1 MSAREPPPL
10 PSADALPTAAEQR
23 LHPWSWLF
31 VLVQQ
36 LKQFILPLIALVV
49 FGGRGD
55 PDNLWANLGPVIAVG
70 VLVVVSVV
78 QYFTYRYRIGRD
90 GLTIRSGWL
99 HRSLREIPFARI
111 HNVGI
116 HQSLL
121 HRLFQVAEVRLESAG
136 GQKPEA
142 EMRVLS
148 LSAANALENL
158 IRHRG
163 QAASSAAADAPA
175 TPASSTLLAL
185 PLAEVIR
192 LGLASNRGMVVVA
205 AAFGL
210 AWQVLPDRMMAR
222 LLQRYSREAFG
233 YASHLEWTWQSGA
246 LAALAIVALVVGLT
260 RLLSVLLAVV
270 QFHGFRLSESD
281 RRLTVERGLLTRLR
295 NSVARRRIQAWTLRE
310 GVVQR
315 WLKRRSLHVDTAVAS
330 RVDHDDGRAL
340 KVLAP
345 IATPDA
351 CDALVR
357 HLLPH
362 SAWPPA
368 SWRPLP
374 VQAAWRLWLPGL
386 ILTPLLALA
395 LWFPF
400 GAWAAPALLLWPLSG
415 WAAWQ
420 NARRSGYAAGDELI
434 AVRGGWWWRWWRF
447 AEVDKLQALRLTR
460 SPMDRW
466 LGTATL
472 WLDTAGDR
480 GLSPPLRLRFLPD
493 AEVEALYLRLAASLA
508 HRRLRW

>member
-1 MSAREPPPL
+1 MAV
-10 PSADALPTAAEQR
+10 EQR

-70 VLVVVSVV
+70 VLVVVSVI

-163 QAASSAAADAPA
+163 QTMPDAPGD
-175 TPASSTLLAL
+175 TPAMPAPNTLLAL
-185 PLAEVIR
+185 PVMEVIR

-222 LLQRYSREAFG
+222 LVQRYSREALG
-233 YASHLEWTWQSGA
+233 YASHLEWSWQSGV
-246 LAALAIVALVVGLT
+246 LAALGILALVLVLT
-260 RLLSVLLAVV
+260 RLLSVLLALV
-270 QFHGFRLSESD
+270 QFHGFRLSEAD

-295 NSVARRRIQAWTLRE
+295 NSVSRRRIQAWTLRE

-315 WLKRRSLHVDTAVAS
+315 WLKRRSLHIDTAVAS

-345 IATPDA
+345 IAQPET

-368 SWRPLP
+368 QWQSMPMR
-374 VQAAWRLWLPGL
+374 AAWRLWLPGM
-386 ILTPLLALA
+386 ILTPLLAIA
-395 LWFPF
+395 LWFAV
-400 GAWAAPALLLWPLSG
+400 GAWASLALLLWPLTG
-415 WAAWQ
+415 WSAWQ
-420 NARRSGYAAGDELI
+420 NARRSGYAVGEELI

-447 AEVDKLQALRLTR
+447 AEVDKLQVLRLSRT
-460 SPMDRW
+460 PLDRR

-480 GLSPPLRLRFLPD
+480 GLSPPLRLRFLPE
-493 AEVEALYLRLAASLA
+493 AEVQAIYLRLTDTLA
-508 HRRLRW
+508 RRRLRW

>member
-1 MSAREPPPL
+1 MSIPELPPPL
-10 PSADALPTAAEQR
+10 PAGDAPTAVEQR

-70 VLVVVSVV
+70 VLVVLSVV

-148 LSAANALENL
+148 LSAATALENL

-163 QAASSAAADAPA
+163 QAAPVSTSDPSA
-175 TPASSTLLAL
+175 PASSTLLAL

-192 LGLASNRGMVVVA
+192 LGVASNRGMVVVA

-222 LLQRYSREAFG
+222 LVQRYSREAFG
-233 YASHLEWTWQSGA
+233 YASHLEWTWQSGM
-246 LAALAIVALVVGLT
+246 LAALAVIALVLLLT
-260 RLLSVLLAVV
+260 RLLSVLLALV
-270 QFHGFRLSESD
+270 QFHGFRLSEAD
-281 RRLTVERGLLTRLR
+281 RRLTVERGLLTRMR
-295 NSVARRRIQAWTLRE
+295 NSVARRRIQAWTLHE

-315 WLKRRSLHVDTAVAS
+315 WLKRQSLHIDTAVAT
-330 RVDHDDGRAL
+330 RGEHDDGRAL

-345 IATPDA
+345 IATPDT
-351 CDALVR
+351 CEQLIR

-362 SAWPPA
+362 SPWPPA
-368 SWRPLP
+368 QWHPLP
-374 VQAAWRLWLPGL
+374 ANAAWRLGLPGL
-386 ILTPLLALA
+386 ILFPLAAIALA
-395 LWFPF
+395 VAF
-400 GAWAAPALLLWPLSG
+400 GAWGWLALLGCPLTA

-420 NARRSGYAAGDELI
+420 NARRAGYAAGEEMI

-447 AEVDKLQALRLTR
+447 AEVDKLQALRLAR
-460 SPMDRW
+460 SPVDRW

-480 GLSPPLRLRFLPD
+480 GLGPPLRLRFLPE
-493 AEVEALYLRLAASLA
+493 AEARAIHQRLAEALSR
-508 HRRLRW
+508 RRLRW

>member
-1 MSAREPPPL
+1 MAV
-10 PSADALPTAAEQR
+10 EQR

-55 PDNLWANLGPVIAVG
+55 PDNLWASLGPLIAVG
-70 VLVVVSVV
+70 VLVILSVV

-148 LSAANALENL
+148 LSAATALENL

-163 QAASSAAADAPA
+163 QAAPASMTDAPSL
-175 TPASSTLLAL
+175 PASNTLLAL
-185 PLAEVIR
+185 PLTEVIR

-210 AWQVLPDRMMAR
+210 AWQVLPDKMMAGLVR
-222 LLQRYSREAFG
+222 RYSREAFG

-246 LAALAIVALVVGLT
+246 LAALAILALVLVLT
-260 RLLSVLLAVV
+260 RLLSVLLALV

-295 NSVARRRIQAWTLRE
+295 TSVSRRRIQAWTLRE

-315 WLKRRSLHVDTAVAS
+315 WLKRRSLHIDTAVAS

-345 IATPDA
+345 IATRDA

-362 SAWPPA
+362 SDWPPTHWQPMPA
-368 SWRPLP
+368 R
-374 VQAAWRLWLPGL
+374 AAWRLWLPGL

-400 GAWAAPALLLWPLSG
+400 GAWAGLALLAWPLTG

-420 NARRSGYAAGDELI
+420 NARRSGYTAGDELI

-447 AEVDKLQALRLTR
+447 AEVDKLQALRLAR
-460 SPMDRW
+460 SPVDRW

-472 WLDTAGDR
+472 WLDTAGDS
-480 GLSPPLRLRFLPD
+480 GLASPLRLRFLP
-493 AEVEALYLRLAASLA
+493 EPEARAIYERLAQALA
-508 HRRLRW
+508 RRRLRW